1 MMDNKNLIGEDNL
14 AAILVIFGGTGDLTH
29 RKLMPAL
36 YNMLLD
42 GLLPKHFRVV
52 SIGRRDKTEDQ
63 YREDIRSSIE
73 KHSRNK
79 IDESKWAVLKNM
91 IKYYRFDFRD
101 HDGYAGLKAYLDDLD
116 VESETKGNR
125 IYYLAVAPEYF
136 ETIVQGLHLSGMTKS
151 KEGWSRLVIEKP
163 FGKDLATARH
173 LNQKLLK
180 VFDESNI
187 YRIDHYLGKEMI
199 QNIMVLR
206 FCNLIFE
213 SIWNNKF
220 IDNIQISLTEK
231 LGVGTRGEYYEKSG
245 AMRDMVQNHIMQI
258 LSLVAM
264 EPPVNLNT
272 DSIRTEKLKVI
283 EAIEDITPQFLRDN
297 VVFGQYGRG
306 VIDGVPVVGYRE
318 EDKVPRD
325 SNTETFVALKL
336 HINNFRWAGTPF
348 YIRTGK
354 RLGIYSAEI
363 VIQFK
368 NLPNI
373 LYFKDGNIQEP
384 NLLVIRI
391 QPNVGV
397 FFQFNTKDFSTHHDI
412 VATKM
417 DTSYAIPGQGNT
429 PEAYERLIYDIL
441 RGDSTLFS
449 RWDEVEAA
457 WGWIDSIHNAWAQ
470 AGVETKPYTS
480 GTWGPSA
487 AIALTGDPDGSCKL
501 VARDPLE
508 GFGEL
513 RLAVIEGG
521 EDAAA
526 TVVGDHDTQ
535 SRTGLSRTEHQAGQ
549 IVAQG
554 WEFYAVTAA
563 LFVTLAFP
571 GFVYRYLLKHRH

>member
-1 MMDNKNLIGEDNL
+1 MIVNNNMIGGENNLS
-14 AAILVIFGGTGDLTH
+14 AIMVIFGGTGDLTH

-42 GLLPKHFRVV
+42 GLLPEKFRVV
-52 SIGRRDKTEDQ
+52 SIGRRDKTEEE
-63 YREDIRSSIE
+63 YRNEVRTSID

-79 IDESKWAVLKNM
+79 VDPDKWAILNDM

-101 HDGYAGLKAYLDDLD
+101 LEGYSLLKDYLDQLD
-116 VESETKGNR
+116 KTAGTMGNR

-136 ETIVQGLHLSGMTKS
+136 ETIVQGLYKSKMTKI
-151 KEGWSRLVIEKP
+151 EGAWSRLVIEKP
-163 FGKDLATARH
+163 FGKDLITARQ
-173 LNQKLLK
+173 LNQKLLE

-206 FCNLIFE
+206 FGNLIFE
-213 SIWNNKF
+213 SLWNNKF

-231 LGVGTRGEYYEKSG
+231 LGVGSRGGYYENSG

-264 EPPVNLNT
+264 EPPIKLDT

-283 EAIEDITPQFLRDN
+283 EAIEEISPEFLRDN
-297 VVFGQYGRG
+297 IVFGQYGRG
-306 VIDGVPVVGYRE
+306 IIDGVPVQGYRE
-318 EDKVPRD
+318 EENVPKD
-325 SNTETFVALKL
+325 SMTETFVALKL

-354 RLGIYSAEI
+354 RLGTYGAEI

-368 NLPNI
+368 ALPNI
-373 LYFKDGNIQEP
+373 LYFKDSNIQEP

-397 FFQFNTKDFSTHHDI
+397 FFQFNTKDFSTHHDL
-412 VATKM
+412 VTTKM
-417 DTSYAIPGQGNT
+417 DFSYASPIQGNT

-457 WGWIDSIHNAWAQ
+457 WTVADKIIGYRKQSKLKFPNYD
-470 AGVETKPYTS
+470 AGS
-480 GTWGPSA
+480 MGPIRA
-487 AIALTGDPDGSCKL
+487 FELLAKDG
-501 VARDPLE
+501 R
-508 GFGEL
+508 
-513 RLAVIEGG
+513 RWWNI
-521 EDAAA
+521 
-526 TVVGDHDTQ
+526 
-535 SRTGLSRTEHQAGQ
+535 
-549 IVAQG
+549 
-554 WEFYAVTAA
+554 
-563 LFVTLAFP
+563 
-571 GFVYRYLLKHRH
+571 